1 MTMSTN
7 NSLLTDLRALPRAF
21 WVLVVGTFVNRFGSF
36 VYPFLTLFLGERGL
50 SLWAIGAVMA
60 GYGAGGLLASMCG
73 GWFADR
79 FGRRNTIVAG
89 TWANAASVFAL
100 YLAPNT
106 PVLVL
111 LTVLAGFFG
120 GFYQPAAGALG
131 SDVVPPPLR
140 LAAFAVLRQAA
151 NAGFAFGTA
160 AGGFLLSHS
169 TFWLFAGD
177 AITTAAYGFIA
188 LFMLPHGLRAT
199 SQQARWSE
207 AIARLRHD
215 GPFWALYAGQFLAGM
230 IVAQLVSSY
239 AREVTGRGMHF
250 GWLRPEQIFG
260 TLIGW
265 NGLLILLME
274 LPLTRFTQRFAP
286 RRVMCLGYGLM
297 GAGFATNSLHLGF
310 AGLFFGMTIFTIG
323 EMISMPMISSYVAHL
338 APESMR
344 GRYIGALGTAWYGAG
359 LFGPAL
365 GLQVHGYHPTLL
377 WMACGGMGLCAAVIL
392 SRWGTGQSHSAVA
405 QPLPAVLEGTE

>member
-1 MTMSTN
+1 MTMSK
-7 NSLLTDLRALPRAF
+7 NSLTADLRALPRAF
-21 WVLVVGTFVNRFGSF
+21 WVLVAGTFVNRFGSF
-36 VYPFLTLFLGERGL
+36 VFTFLTLFLGRRGL

-60 GYGAGGLLASMCG
+60 GYGAGGLLASVSG

-79 FGRRNTIVAG
+79 FGRRNTIVVG

-100 YLAPNT
+100 YFAATT

-111 LTVLAGFFG
+111 FTVLAGFFG
-120 GFYQPAAGALG
+120 GFYQPAAGALV
-131 SDVVPPPLR
+131 SDVVPEHLR

-160 AGGFLLSHS
+160 AAGFLLSHS

-177 AITTAAYGFIA
+177 ALTTAAYGFIA

-199 SQQARWSE
+199 SEQARWSE
-207 AIARLRHD
+207 ALVRLRHD
-215 GPFWALYAGQFLAGM
+215 GPFWALYAAQFLTGM
-230 IVAQLVSSY
+230 IVAQFVSSY
-239 AREVTGRGMHF
+239 AREVTAREMHL

-274 LPLTRFTQRFAP
+274 LPLTRFTRQFAP
-286 RRVMCLGYGLM
+286 RRVMCLGYVLIGI
-297 GAGFATNSLHLGF
+297 GFASNSLHLGF
-310 AGLFFGMTIFTIG
+310 AALFAGMTVFTIG
-323 EMISMPMISSYVAHL
+323 EMISMPMISSYVAFL

-365 GLQVHGYHPTLL
+365 GLQLHGYNPPML
-377 WMACGGMGLCAAVIL
+377 WLGCGAMGFCSAFIL
-392 SRWGTGQSHSAVA
+392 ARWGEGPSHSAVA
-405 QPLPAVLEGTE
+405 QPLPAVLDGAE